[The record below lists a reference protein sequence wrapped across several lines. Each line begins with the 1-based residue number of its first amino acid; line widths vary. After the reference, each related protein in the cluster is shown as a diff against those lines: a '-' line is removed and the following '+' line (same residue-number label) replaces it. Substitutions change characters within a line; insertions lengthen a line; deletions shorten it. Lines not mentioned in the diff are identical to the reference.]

1 MILTSDYT
9 VSLVTYGQT
18 PQRALMDAVIEIDD
32 ALDEYDLT
40 PSEMTIHVHK
50 APVTNPD
57 GYMTYTATVHLV
69 EIRAN

>member
-18 PQRALMDAVIEIDD
+18 PQRALKEAILEMED

-50 APVTNPD
+50 APLTDPE

-69 EIRAN
+69 EIQAN